1 MPYEYS
7 CTPMDE
13 GIAAVGV
20 IALIVVLFYLLMFA
34 FLILTY
40 VLQSLGMY
48 TIAKRRGIHKPW
60 LAWIPVGN
68 MWMLGSIS
76 DQYQYVVKGRVR
88 NRRKTLMGLTIAIY
102 ALMIPVYAL
111 YIMMIIFSV
120 ASPETVTGEG
130 MVAYGLLIVLLALVM
145 MVVAIVAAVFQYIA
159 LYDLF
164 VSCDPGNAVMY
175 LVLSIFINVTL
186 PFFMFACRKKDLGMP
201 PRKAVTPVQPT
212 WQPVQQI
219 PAEPAPEEPVPAEET
234 ALVEEPAPAEE
245 PQEENMEE

>member
-1 MPYEYS
+1 MPFEYS
-7 CTPMDE
+7 YTPMDE

-20 IALIVVLFYLLMFA
+20 IALVVVLFYLLMFA

-60 LAWIPVGN
+60 LAWVPVGN
-68 MWMLGSIS
+68 MWILGSIS

-130 MVAYGLLIVLLALVM
+130 MVAYGLLVVLLALAM

-164 VSCDPGNAVMY
+164 VSCDPNNAVMY

-201 PRKAVTPVQPT
+201 PRKPVTPAQPT

-234 ALVEEPAPAEE
+234 APVEESAPTEE
-245 PQEENMEE
+245 PQEENTEE